1 MRHGRDEANA
11 LAGFLHAHIA
21 RRAARA
27 VIRIFQRPVLLEPR
41 PHKRQWQILIR
52 AIPGDIAH
60 RHRLNQTEIKAVF
73 TAPGDHAVIFMLIHA
88 FQRDS
93 IDLDGKPGGLG
104 GENAIQSLFNLAP
117 ARDGGEGIRIQSI

>member
-1 MRHGRDEANA
+1 MRHRRDEADP
-11 LAGFLHAHIA
+11 LAGFLHPHIA

-41 PHKRQWQILIR
+41 PHQRQWQILIR
-52 AIPGDIAH
+52 AIAGDIAH
-60 RHRLNQTEIKAVF
+60 RHGFNQAKIKAVF

-88 FQRDS
+88 LQRDS

-104 GENAIQSLFNLAP
+104 GENAIQGLFNFAP
-117 ARDGGEGIRIQSI
+117 ARDSSEGIRIQSI